1 MFLQLI
7 VESRTLLDVEQVDV
21 GGVPLW
27 VRATP
32 HGRVCD
38 MAISS
43 AVLDDDEYVLRPL
56 RDGGHA
62 LRWVLDVGGHVGS
75 FTRAVKRW
83 WPEAQVIAAE
93 PDPDSAAL
101 FRKNTEG
108 LDGVFLTEAALLGRS
123 GVPEVEFRQAG
134 RANRDGNAAASRV
147 VDVVRPLGDAGCW
160 ATTIVPA
167 MSVIDLLERHGN
179 PVIDLLK
186 LDCEGAEGEI
196 LEALRDAGRL
206 ERVRWIR
213 GEWHF
218 PANAV
223 RVAEALRGT
232 HVSHVDTSGSKR
244 GFFIA
249 HRRPDISA

>member
-1 MFLQLI
+1 MTLQLI
-7 VESRTLLDVEQVDV
+7 VESRSLLDVEQVEV

-32 HGRVCD
+32 HGRECD
-38 MAISS
+38 MAIAS
-43 AVLDDDEYVLRPL
+43 AVLEDDEYVLRPL
-56 RDGGHA
+56 RDDGHP
-62 LRWVLDVGGHVGS
+62 LRWVMDIGGHLGS

-83 WPEAQVIAAE
+83 WPEARVLAAE

-108 LDGVFLTEAALLGRS
+108 LAGVFLVEAALLGRGDVS
-123 GVPEVEFRQAG
+123 EVSFRQGG

-147 VDVVRPLGDAGCW
+147 VDIVRPLGDEACW
-160 ATTIVPA
+160 PTALVPA
-167 MSVIDLLERHGN
+167 MSVLDLLAQHGN

-196 LEALRDAGRL
+196 LLALRDAGCL
-206 ERVRWIR
+206 DRVRWIR

-218 PANAV
+218 PDNAV
-223 RVAEALRGT
+223 MVAEALRGT
-232 HVSHVDTSGSKR
+232 HEAHIDRSHNKR

-249 HRRPDISA
+249 HRRAA